1 MKTLATQRTLKALRD
16 NGWSAHVV
24 EKWIKIPNIPGGGKR
39 IDAFGFGDILAMRP
53 NVYEDAQCP
62 ECRGSGKL
70 NTSDDRYSGL
80 TCGICAGKGHK
91 LLHSKFIALVQC
103 CPGNSHQEHKEK
115 ILAIPEFEI
124 WKKAGGRVFLVS
136 WAQRGPRG
144 ERKRW
149 TMREEEL

>member
-24 EKWIKIPNIPGGGKR
+24 EKWINIPNIPAGGKR
-39 IDAFGFGDILAMRP
+39 IDAFNFGDILAMRAP
-53 NVYEDAQCP
+53 SGGLS
-62 ECRGSGKL
+62 GS
-70 NTSDDRYSGL
+70 
-80 TCGICAGKGHK
+80 
-91 LLHSKFIALVQC
+91 IALVQC
-103 CPGNSHQEHKEK
+103 CPGASHAEHKEK
-115 ILAIPEFEI
+115 ILAIPEFKI
-124 WKKAGGRVFLVS
+124 WKEAGGRVFLVS

>member
-1 MKTLATQRTLKALRD
+1 MKTLATQRTLKALRT
-16 NGWSAHVV
+16 NGWQAHVV
-24 EKWIKIPNIPGGGKR
+24 EKWINIPNIPGGGKR
-39 IDAFGFGDILAMRP
+39 IDVWGFGDILACRP
-53 NVYEDAQCP
+53 RIYTVCQPCFGLGHP
-62 ECRGSGKL
+62 MGSIEKCSSCNG
-70 NTSDDRYSGL
+70 
-80 TCGICAGKGHK
+80 AGNILKEEK
-91 LLHSKFIALVQC
+91 SIALVQC

-115 ILAIPEFEI
+115 ILGIPEFEI